1 VVTSDARLPR
11 AVTILQL
18 GLVFNAFGNGAVGPF
33 TVIYLHDV
41 RGIPLGIAGLAA
53 GVGSLCA
60 LVSAL
65 VAGALADRLGPRTT
79 LLGGLALATATFAT
93 YPLIR
98 ESWHALALAVAAGTG
113 AGAWLTSQS
122 SLVAA
127 LTPRELRHAAFARQR
142 VAANLGLGIG
152 GMTAGLIVSTSSPGT
167 FTILYLGNAITFLV
181 YGAFV
186 LRLPHVRSVRPATGG
201 GYRPLLR
208 YPALVRLLLVTFAF
222 VAGAVSLLNSL
233 APVFA
238 KHEAGV
244 SEREIGLL
252 FLVNTAFIVVA
263 QMPIARAQEGRRRTR
278 ALAVLGCFF
287 ALAWLVTEA
296 AGAWLTAAAAT
307 AVLALAFLVFAVA
320 ECLYDAVQGPL
331 VAALAPEGLLG
342 RAMALSGFA
351 WQLGFIA
358 GPAAGGFLL
367 GAEPF
372 ALWPVAAAICAGAG
386 LYALTLERALPETER
401 LTPARPAPTPA

>member
-1 VVTSDARLPR
+1 MVTVETMVTEKRLPR
-11 AVTILQL
+11 AVTVLQA

-33 TVIYLHDV
+33 TVIYLHGV
-41 RGIPLGIAGLAA
+41 RGIPLGVAGLAA

-65 VAGALADRLGPRTT
+65 VTGALADRFGPRTT
-79 LLGGLALATATFAT
+79 PLVGLALATASFAA
-93 YPLIR
+93 YPLVR
-98 ESWHALALAVAAGTG
+98 TGWHALALAVATG
-113 AGAWLTSQS
+113 AGGGAWLTSQS

-127 LTPRELRHAAFARQR
+127 LTPRHLRHTAFARQR

-152 GMTAGLIVSTSSPGT
+152 GMTAGLIVSTNRPST
-167 FTILYLGNAITFLV
+167 FTILYLGNAVTFLV

-186 LRLPHVRSVRPATGG
+186 LGVPGVRAARAAVSG

-208 YPALVRLLLVTFAF
+208 DGALVRLLLVNLAF
-222 VAGAVSLLNSL
+222 VAGAIALLNSL

-238 KHEAGV
+238 KNQAAV

-252 FLVNTAFIVVA
+252 FLLNTAFIVVA
-263 QMPIARAQEGRRRTR
+263 QLPIARAQEGRRRTR
-278 ALAVLGCFF
+278 ALAAMGLLF

-296 AGAWLTAAAAT
+296 AGVWLNAAAAT
-307 AVLALAFLVFAVA
+307 AVLAAAFVVFGVA

-342 RAMALSGFA
+342 RAMALSGFS
-351 WQLGFIA
+351 WQLGFIV

-367 GAEPF
+367 GAAPL
-372 ALWPVAAAICAGAG
+372 ALWPVAAACAPWPVS
-386 LYALTLERALPETER
+386 TS
-401 LTPARPAPTPA
+401 